1 MDRDFAYLH
10 KRDGYHHR
18 SHNKTKLFVHLVFVI
33 KYRKKLLFGQ
43 INTDI
48 KQIIFDTAKSH
59 HWYILKMET
68 DQDHIHI
75 LLQYPPTDSIRHIV
89 SILKQ
94 ISTYQ
99 IWQMHPHI
107 LSKYYWNEHTF
118 WSDGYFAAS
127 TGDVSTAMIER
138 YIVSQG

>member
-1 MDRDFAYLH
+1 MDRDFVHLH
-10 KRDGYHHR
+10 KKDRYHHR
-18 SHNKTKLFVHLVFVI
+18 SHNKTKLFVHLVFAT
-33 KYRKKLLFGQ
+33 KYRKQLLFGQ
-43 INTDI
+43 IDTDI
-48 KQIIFDTAKSH
+48 KQIVFDTAKSH

-75 LLQYPPTDSIRHIV
+75 LLQYPPTDSNRHIV

-107 LSKYYWNEHTF
+107 LSRYY
-118 WSDGYFAAS
+118 
-127 TGDVSTAMIER
+127 
-138 YIVSQG
+138 